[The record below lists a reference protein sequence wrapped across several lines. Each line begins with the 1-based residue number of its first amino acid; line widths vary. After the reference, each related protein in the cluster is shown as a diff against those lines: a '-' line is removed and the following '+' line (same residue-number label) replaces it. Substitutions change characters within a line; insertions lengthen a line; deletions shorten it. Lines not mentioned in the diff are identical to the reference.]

1 MASTSQSVAPLKRP
15 LGGRP
20 STNPIRQ
27 YFSYDPASNKSNC
40 LVELNGG
47 RACGKEYEG
56 QTNTTFENHLRSNH
70 RTQYNEFVK
79 QKEAIQED
87 QAARKTPKLD
97 RKVNGD
103 VRDFLNGKQS
113 QKEYDDNDPK

>member
-70 RTQYNEFVK
+70 RTQYNESNNIALQLIPNAK
-79 QKEAIQED
+79 YK
-87 QAARKTPKLD
+87 
-97 RKVNGD
+97 
-103 VRDFLNGKQS
+103 GKKS
-113 QKEYDDNDPK
+113 KWIGNE